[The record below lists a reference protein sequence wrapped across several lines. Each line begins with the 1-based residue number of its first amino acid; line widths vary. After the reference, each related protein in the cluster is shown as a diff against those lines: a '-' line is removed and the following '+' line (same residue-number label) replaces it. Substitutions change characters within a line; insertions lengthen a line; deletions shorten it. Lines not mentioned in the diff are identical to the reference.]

1 MVAPTSLR
9 SPWLPHF
16 RRRPRGVGF
25 EVGAS
30 HVAGAVFTTTGTTL
44 TLHAFAV
51 ERITAEA
58 AQEPAEAERISQALS
73 RVAERLGV
81 TGAAA
86 LALPGHLTLTKQV
99 RTPSVAR
106 AARARIIPF
115 EAAQAIPYPLDE
127 LVWDHAVVDD
137 DGHELELQL
146 TAVRRDALDPLCA
159 RAGAARIAV
168 ESVRPASQALL
179 AAFRFNYPE
188 IDTPVLLMDIGAR
201 TTTLVLTQGKVGRV
215 RVVATGGDAATRL
228 PGPLAA
234 GLHLELVRFLAGAT
248 DTAQTRGP
256 NSIFLLGG
264 GSLLAGL
271 REKLA
276 EKTGLSVEL
285 FDPLRRVTLGTRVE
299 VGDVLA
305 RQALPVL
312 VGLACAEFTDRGGG
326 RALLPPEMR
335 QELVFR
341 RRRPWWLGAALLLI
355 MALAAPWWHFHRVTQ
370 LVRAR
375 TAELEAK
382 LQPMR
387 AQAASN
393 DRDLAQLQALRE
405 RAAVVGGW
413 VEERTRWREFL
424 ADLQDRL
431 ADIGDAWLD
440 RMQVVPRSPV
450 TPGQGRELELGGW
463 LLDAQHPTTVA
474 SPEAGERARRLLA
487 SFQASPFVVAVK
499 AERYDTSRPGRLR
512 FEVTLLVKPDHAL

>member
-1 MVAPTSLR
+1 M
-9 SPWLPHF
+9 PHF
-16 RRRPRGVGF
+16 RRSARGVGF

-30 HVAGAVFTTTGTTL
+30 HVAGAVFTTTATTL
-44 TLHAFAV
+44 TLHDFAV
-51 ERITAEA
+51 ERFATEA
-58 AQEPAEAERISQALS
+58 AQELAEATRISQALS

-137 DGHELELQL
+137 DGRELELQL
-146 TAVRRDALDPLCA
+146 TAVRRDAIDPLCA
-159 RAGAARIAV
+159 GAGAARIAV

-188 IDTPVLLMDIGAR
+188 MEAPVLLVDIGER
-201 TTTLVLTQGKVGRV
+201 TTTLVLTQGPVGRV
-215 RVVATGGDAATRL
+215 RVVALGGDAATRL

-234 GLHLELVRFLAGAT
+234 GLHLELARFLAGAT
-248 DTAQTRGP
+248 ETAVSRRP

-264 GSLLAGL
+264 GALLAGL
-271 REKLA
+271 PEKLA
-276 EKTGLSVEL
+276 EKTGLAVDS
-285 FDPLRRVTLGTRVE
+285 FDPLRRVTLGTRVA
-299 VGDVLA
+299 VGEALA
-305 RQALPVL
+305 RQALPAL
-312 VGLACAEFTDRGGG
+312 VGLACAEFTDREGG

-341 RRRPWWLGAALLLI
+341 RRQPWWLGAALLLI
-355 MALAAPWWHFHRVTQ
+355 TALAAPWWHFHRVTQ
-370 LVRAR
+370 RIRAR
-375 TAELEAK
+375 AAELEVK

-387 AQAASN
+387 AQAACN
-393 DRDLAQLQALRE
+393 ARDLAQLRALRE
-405 RAAVVGGW
+405 REAVVGGW
-413 VEERTRWREFL
+413 VEERTRWSEFL

-431 ADIGDAWLD
+431 AGIGDAWLD
-440 RMQVVPRSPV
+440 RMQVVPRSPASI
-450 TPGQGRELELGGW
+450 GQGRELELGGW

-487 SFQASPFVVAVK
+487 SFQASPFVAAVK

-512 FEVTLLVKPDHAL
+512 FDVTLLMDSDHAL